1 MIWNECDLSVIFALS
16 AVQIE
21 RYFYFRE
28 RENPLYNGE
37 GPIMKWVEKRTKQD
51 LNSGQKGRIVM
62 RRKGCEEV
70 MRGE

>member
-28 RENPLYNGE
+28 RENPLYNGG
-37 GPIMKWVEKRTKQD
+37 GPIMKWAEKRTKQD
-51 LNSGQKGRIVM
+51 LNSGQKGRMVL
-62 RRKGCEEV
+62 RRKGCEDV